1 MPRRLAEDRSINLRR
16 AVLGPGDEVLE
27 LDPTA
32 PPSAPPLRI
41 FADLPGPP
49 EAEYAPPPPDPV
61 GLASLWRA
69 VESL

>member
-1 MPRRLAEDRSINLRR
+1 MPRRVAGDRSIDLRR
-16 AVLGPGDEVLE
+16 AVLGPDDEILE
-27 LDPTA
+27 LDPDA
-32 PPSAPPLRI
+32 PPSAPAVRI